1 MAAGERLH
9 GATAFSELCYLE
21 PEWKG
26 VAVSRLAQV
35 MVAAIQR
42 IRTCRLLRSN
52 IRREVLVS
60 IDQEM
65 AVLYPHFVTLNAGA
79 GAVRVGELPRDEPK
93 RAARAVYDWLCLPRS
108 PLRSALAIFSMGGLF
123 YAAQCREKGARAA
136 IIYAPIHV
144 CDFKEAAVVEPW
156 DLPM

>member
-79 GAVRVGELPRDEPK
+79 GAVRVGELPRDEPR

-108 PLRSALAIFSMGGLF
+108 PLRSALALFSSGGLF

-136 IIYAPIHV
+136 IIHAPIHV
-144 CDFKEAAVVEPW
+144 CDFKEAAVAQPRW
-156 DLPM
+156 I